1 MFAIHQRF
9 FSLLFAVSVLCFDGV
24 SMSNFNDLQRLH
36 KHLIEQ
42 MDIDIRPVI
51 NQSDTLHVDVVPV
64 LTHLHGLDEKNQ
76 VLTST
81 FAMQLSW
88 KYETFTWNSSEFG
101 EADSFIIS
109 AGSVWTPDV
118 TYQNAYRENI
128 GVDKRTGSKVTIKN
142 EGMAVW
148 NTGANLQTGCNV
160 DIKKYPFDTQI
171 CKIILGKT
179 TYSDSQE
186 SLRSVK
192 NKMAIQ
198 MTEENNE
205 WLIVDTNIKYI
216 TRRPYL
222 TYIEIQIIL
231 ERRYLYYVLN
241 VIIPVVMLS
250 MMNVFT
256 FKLPSSCGER
266 IGYNISLLLTYV
278 VLLNMISDSVPR
290 VSKYVSYIQLY
301 IVTQFSMAIIISIL
315 SITVVR
321 MENDKYQTKVPQF
334 VSLLFRKFLRC
345 SKNVRQV
352 DVTNEEKDG
361 GLQLEGQ
368 KDLDIGDRTGT
379 VMKETVSSKNPT
391 LVQFLDSIC
400 FWTFMT
406 FFVTSTTVCMLVMIL

>member
-1 MFAIHQRF
+1 MAT
-9 FSLLFAVSVLCFDGV
+9 
-24 SMSNFNDLQRLH
+24 FNDLQRLH
-36 KHLIEQ
+36 KHLTER

-51 NQSDTLHVDVVPV
+51 NQSDTVHVDVVPV

-118 TYQNAYRENI
+118 TYQNAFRENI
-128 GVDKRTGSKVTIKN
+128 GVYKSKESKVTIKY

-160 DIKKYPFDTQI
+160 DIRKYPFDTQI
-171 CKIILGKT
+171 CTILLGKM
-179 TYSDSQE
+179 TYLDVQE
-186 SLRSVK
+186 SLRTVT
-192 NKMAIQ
+192 NKMMIK

-205 WLIVDTNIKYI
+205 WIIVDTNIKYL

-231 ERRYLYYVLN
+231 ERRYIFYVLN

-301 IVTQFSMAIIISIL
+301 IITQFSMAIIISIL

-334 VSLLFRKFLRC
+334 VSVLFRIFLKC

-352 DVTNEEKDG
+352 DVTNKENDDE
-361 GLQLEGQ
+361 GLQGH
-368 KDLDIGDRTGT
+368 KDIDIGDSTGNE
-379 VMKETVSSKNPT
+379 MKETVCSKNQT

-406 FFVTSTTVCMLVMIL
+406 FFVTSTTVCMLVMVL